1 MYKRRISFAVTAIV
15 SLILLVM
22 SFAAVTYSAQT
33 RMVAAADYEFNFID
47 EEDASEDYDIGDYES
62 GIIEFSTDENNYNSI
77 VYQEANVR
85 ETSFNPIKAFII
97 SLIIGLIVAFIA
109 VSIMKSSMKSVYK
122 KQGAS
127 DYRKQNSFELK
138 VKTDTPLGSRIEKSP
153 VMRVENTS
161 QRSPKN

>member
-97 SLIIGLIVAFIA
+97 SLIISCII
-109 VSIMKSSMKSVYK
+109 
-122 KQGAS
+122 
-127 DYRKQNSFELK
+127 YRIFRSF
-138 VKTDTPLGSRIEKSP
+138 
-153 VMRVENTS
+153 
-161 QRSPKN
+161 